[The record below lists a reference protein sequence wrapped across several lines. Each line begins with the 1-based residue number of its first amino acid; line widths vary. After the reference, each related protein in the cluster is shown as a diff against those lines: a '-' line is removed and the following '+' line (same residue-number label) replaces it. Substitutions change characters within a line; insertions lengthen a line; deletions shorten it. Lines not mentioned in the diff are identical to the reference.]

1 MLSAAEI
8 DAVVVVASPAI
19 SAIACST
26 GPPGA
31 NCTTMKLI
39 TITPKSVGG
48 RSSARRRI

>member
-8 DAVVVVASPAI
+8 DAVVVIDSPDI

-31 NCTTMKLI
+31 NCTITKLI
-39 TITPKSVGG
+39 SMTPNSVGG
-48 RSSARRRI
+48 ISRARRRM